1 MPTPEK
7 QFNDRVSCSIRAI
20 DRAMVISSICDSNTQ
35 LLPNKTNNAFCRPA
49 SRPPGAPVG
58 APPQRRA
65 GAARRGARASRGGRV
80 VAAARAAPHG
90 KTAEHGWKK
99 SVFFTSPCD

>member
-35 LLPNKTNNAFCRPA
+35 LLPNKTNNALLCFSQKLDPHHPLHRH
-49 SRPPGAPVG
+49 
-58 APPQRRA
+58 APPSEPMKLRFCI
-65 GAARRGARASRGGRV
+65 G
-80 VAAARAAPHG
+80 
-90 KTAEHGWKK
+90 
-99 SVFFTSPCD
+99 C